1 LYFYKIDNLFFILF
15 LKTRLYCA
23 QIRIGGTRPNV
34 KYDEKFN
41 DYGSQ
46 KLFWKFIRNEF
57 INKKK
62 DNDDWRLF
70 ITSDIESIELEAVK
84 EFGEEKVIRI
94 DGVNSHVDK
103 EETNRDCTRIEK
115 PILDFHFLQNCDK
128 AVISQKSGF
137 GQLGLWN
144 RKNPYEGVYVFRNNG
159 FYKSTEYSC
168 RSHQL
173 NLIFFLMCLFL
184 IQCLYFL
191 FAHFYWQVK
200 INSKIYALVLA
211 IYLVSIFWNGAIK
224 HFFECIRVLN

>member
-1 LYFYKIDNLFFILF
+1 MNFYFF

-46 KLFWKFIRNEF
+46 KIFWKFIRNEF
-57 INKKK
+57 INKKEEE
-62 DNDDWRLF
+62 DDDWRLF
-70 ITSDIESIELEAVK
+70 VTSDMESIELEAVK
-84 EFGEEKVIRI
+84 EFGAERVIRI

-103 EETNRDCTRIEK
+103 EEENRDCKRIEK

-128 AVISQKSGF
+128 AVISQQSGF

-144 RKNPYEGVYVFRNNG
+144 RVSPYEGVYVFRNKR

-168 RSHQL
+168 RSHQHNWL
-173 NLIFFLMCLFL
+173 FVLMCLFL
-184 IQCLYFL
+184 IQCLYFVIVQ
-191 FAHFYWQVK
+191 FYLHVK
-200 INSKIYALVLA
+200 IKRKVFLLVFA
-211 IYLVSIFWNGAIK
+211 FYLSCGIFWNGSMIN
-224 HFFECIRVLN
+224 FFECIRVLNGF